1 MDRPESGP
9 TLPALPPGRAAA
21 PAAVPAAVPP
31 PRPRRRRLALLVAV
45 VLLPAL
51 FVRGCVLDTF
61 VIRSASMAPFFE
73 GSSEDGDHLLVL
85 RDGLDPRPLQR
96 WDALVVDGSV
106 DHELPEEFGALLKRL
121 AVLGG
126 ERAELRAGDLWVAPG
141 PDEPLALAR
150 KPDGLV
156 RRLLVAV
163 HEAPGLSAPWIWEGP
178 GERTEGPDGTVLRGG
193 ETHGRALFAEAVTD
207 GLLGEPGENAVSDTA
222 LRVLLGGG
230 DGVLELQLREGA
242 DVFRARLAPAARGG
256 AALHHNLAGV
266 VAAAPGFS
274 GLRAGDEVL
283 AWNVD
288 DGVRV
293 FVNGAMLLTWDQ
305 PAHDP
310 PPPGA
315 AARND
320 PALLVS
326 EGELLIRRLTV
337 LRDLHY
343 TGEGDWSRE
352 GGFRVPAGHLF
363 LLGDN
368 SRRSRDSRWFGPVQ
382 EAAVLGRPI
391 ARYAPWARAGR
402 LDHAGLPP

>member
-1 MDRPESGP
+1 MDRPDSGP
-9 TLPALPPGRAAA
+9 SLPALPPGRAVA
-21 PAAVPAAVPP
+21 PAAPPA
-31 PRPRRRRLALLVAV
+31 PRPRRRSLALLLAV

-73 GSSEDGDHLLVL
+73 GSAEGGDHLLVL

-96 WDALVVDGSV
+96 WDALVVEGAV
-106 DHELPEEFGALLKRL
+106 DRELPEEFGALLKRL

-141 PDEPLALAR
+141 PDAPLALAR

-156 RRLLVAV
+156 RRLLVTV
-163 HEAPGLSAPWIWEGP
+163 HEAQGLSAPWTWEGP
-178 GERTEGPDGTVLRGG
+178 GERSEGPGGTVLRGG
-193 ETHGRALFAEAVTD
+193 QTPGRALFAEAVTD
-207 GLLGEPGENAVSDTA
+207 GLPGEPGENAVSDTA

-266 VAAAPGFS
+266 VAAAPGFP

-293 FVNGAMLLTWDQ
+293 FVNGAMLLAWDQ

-326 EGELLIRRLTV
+326 EGELVVRRLAV

-343 TGEGDWSRE
+343 TGEGEWPR
-352 GGFRVPAGHLF
+352 GGEFRMPPGHLF

-368 SRRSRDSRWFGPVQ
+368 SRRSRDSRWFGPVE

-402 LDHAGLPP
+402 LDRTGLPP

>member
-1 MDRPESGP
+1 ML
-9 TLPALPPGRAAA
+9 T
-21 PAAVPAAVPP
+21 
-31 PRPRRRRLALLVAV
+31 V

-61 VIRSASMAPFFE
+61 VIRSASMAPLFA
-73 GSSEDGDHLLVL
+73 GDEQGGDRLLVL
-85 RDGLDPRPLQR
+85 RDGLDPRPLRR
-96 WDALVVDGSV
+96 WDVVVVEASADP
-106 DHELPEEFGALLKRL
+106 ELPEEFGALLKRL

-126 ERAELRAGDLWVAPG
+126 ERAELRSGNLWVASG
-141 PDEPLALAR
+141 PDAPLALAR
-150 KPDGLV
+150 KPDELV
-156 RRLLVAV
+156 RRLLVPMHAAV
-163 HEAPGLSAPWIWEGP
+163 GLTAPWTWEGP
-178 GERTEGPDGTVLRGG
+178 GERRDGPEGTTLRAGA
-193 ETHGRALFAEAVTD
+193 TPGRALFAESVTD
-207 GLLGEPGENAVSDTA
+207 GVPGEPGENTVSDTA

-266 VAAAPGFS
+266 VAAEPGFP

-293 FVNGAMLLTWDQ
+293 LVNGAVRLSWDQ
-305 PAHDP
+305 PVHDP

-315 AARND
+315 ALRND

-326 EGELLIRRLTV
+326 EGELVIRGLAV

-343 TGEGDWSRE
+343 TDEGEWSR
-352 GGFRVPAGHLF
+352 GVIFRTPPGHLF
-363 LLGDN
+363 LLGDD
-368 SRRSRDSRWFGPVQ
+368 SRRSRDSRWFGPVA
-382 EAAVLGRPI
+382 ESAVLGRPI

-402 LDHAGLPP
+402 LDRTGLPP